1 MKFKRVRA
9 NLRKSPV
16 VRVESLE
23 SRVLYSADVFSGL
36 GIDQPTTADEL
47 TSDHDWPPHGGQ
59 QTVLPV
65 AESPSIDFK
74 RTIAVAE
81 PATVALDNT
90 PHPDSASG
98 MDELDSEISENPI
111 STDNPQ
117 SFKELVFI
125 DSRTPDYQA
134 MVDDLRAN
142 RPDTEFELIIIDS
155 DEDGIDKISS
165 TLASVDPVAAIHII
179 SHGSG
184 GAVQLGSVI
193 LNNDVINERGDE
205 LLEWSDE
212 LTDDADI
219 LIYGCN
225 LAATDEGVALV
236 DNIALLTDA
245 DVAASDD
252 TTGHESLG
260 GNWQLEYVTGQ
271 VTTDVVFSPDLQEN
285 WAGKLDVVFVD
296 TFDDL
301 VDGNVSSVS
310 ALENDK
316 GMDGKISLREAIL
329 ATNNSP
335 FGSIADTIHL
345 QSGTYELTTPGI
357 ENNAQQGD
365 LDIER
370 DLHIIGA
377 SDGSTV
383 IDGNDHDRVF
393 HVLTST
399 VTFTNLTIQDG
410 MDLSVGGGGGVLV
423 NFGHH
428 ATFESVTV
436 KDNTSVSLG
445 GGIRAIGNVTLV
457 DSTVD
462 SNTAP
467 RGGGLYLQGSNSTV
481 ENSTISRNTATQGGG
496 VVVTAGGGQYTNTTI
511 SGNKADSGGGF
522 QSRGGSTGF
531 TSSTIT
537 NNEAFNESG
546 GIDVNSGSV
555 TLDGTILAG
564 NSAPTNIEGSGNINS
579 AGNNIIGD
587 HPGGPGIAGHN
598 TSCLLYTSPS
608 PRDGLLSRMP
618 SSA

>member
-1 MKFKRVRA
+1 MKFKRIRA
-9 NLRKSPV
+9 NPRKSPAV
-16 VRVESLE
+16 HIESLE
-23 SRVLYSADVFSGL
+23 SRVLYSADVFGL
-36 GIDQPTTADEL
+36 GLNLPTAADDQ

-65 AESPSIDFK
+65 AEPIAIDLK
-74 RTIAVAE
+74 RTVSVAE
-81 PATVALDNT
+81 LDAGELNNSS
-90 PHPDSASG
+90 PLESASQE
-98 MDELDSEISENPI
+98 DEFDSEISENL
-111 STDNPQ
+111 TGADNHAG
-117 SFKELVFI
+117 FKELIFI
-125 DSRTPDYQA
+125 DSRTPDFQV

-142 RPDTEFELIIIDS
+142 RPDTEFELVIIDS
-155 DEDGIDKISS
+155 NEDGIEKISA
-165 TLASVDPVAAIHII
+165 TLASVDPVSAIHII
-179 SHGSG
+179 SHGNG

-193 LNNDVINERGDE
+193 LNEAVLNERGDE
-205 LLEWSDE
+205 LLDWSDE
-212 LTDDADI
+212 LSDDADI

-225 LAATDEGVALV
+225 LAATEEGVSLIE
-236 DNIALLTDA
+236 NIALLTDA

-252 TTGHESLG
+252 TTGHASLG
-260 GNWQLEYVTGQ
+260 GNWQLEYVTGE
-271 VTTDVVFSPDLQEN
+271 VTTDIVFSPDLQAN
-285 WAGKLDVVFVD
+285 WVATLDVVFVD

-423 NFGHH
+423 NHGHH

-496 VVVTAGGGQYTNTTI
+496 VVVIAGGQYTNTTI

-531 TSSTIT
+531 TS
-537 NNEAFNESG
+537 
-546 GIDVNSGSV
+546 
-555 TLDGTILAG
+555 
-564 NSAPTNIEGSGNINS
+564 
-579 AGNNIIGD
+579 
-587 HPGGPGIAGHN
+587 
-598 TSCLLYTSPS
+598 CLLYTSPS
-608 PRDGLLSRMP
+608 PRD
-618 SSA
+618 